1 VADQLVTPSELA
13 SFLQLTYA
21 DLTAAQQATMAML
34 VQLST
39 GKIQAACG
47 QRLIE
52 ATNTFVIDVEWGSRS
67 PWLDLPQR
75 PIRSVASVE
84 IDGTVYTDW
93 LLRSQRLW
101 RLGGWGLNASAPSQV
116 TVADCAHGYP
126 TGAQFLQLAR
136 DMCLA
141 LAAAG
146 YGNPG
151 GSVASEQ
158 IDDYR
163 VTYAEADSRMQVT
176 PGMRDMLR
184 DQYGMTAYVTGGW

>member
-13 SFLQLTYA
+13 SFLQQ
-21 DLTAAQQATMAML
+21 DVDTATATLLIEM
-34 VQLST
+34 ST

-47 QRLIE
+47 QRLIQ
-52 ATNTFVIDVEWGSRS
+52 ATSTFVLDVPWGSWT
-67 PWLDLPQR
+67 PWLDLPQW
-75 PIRSVASVE
+75 PTQSVASVT
-84 IDGTVYTDW
+84 IDGTAYTDW
-93 LLRSQRLW
+93 VLRSQRLW
-101 RLGGWGLNASAPSQV
+101 RLGGWSLSASAPSQV
-116 TVADCAHGYP
+116 TVTDCVHGYP
-126 TGAQFLQLAR
+126 AGSRGLQLAR

-151 GSVASEQ
+151 GSAASEQ

-163 VTYAEADSRMQVT
+163 VTYAAAESRMQVT

-184 DQYGMTAYVTGGW
+184 STYGAPAYVTG

>member
-1 VADQLVTPSELA
+1 MADQLVTPSELA
-13 SFLQLTYA
+13 TFLQLTYA
-21 DLTAAQQATMAML
+21 DLTPAQQAAMTML

-39 GKIQAACG
+39 GKIQSACG
-47 QRLIE
+47 QRLVE
-52 ATNTFVIDVEWGSRS
+52 ATSTFVLDVEWSS
-67 PWLDLPQR
+67 WTPWLDLPQR
-75 PIRSVASVE
+75 PIRSVGSVT
-84 IDGTVYTDW
+84 IDGTAYTDW

-101 RLGGWGLNASAPSQV
+101 RLGGWNLNAYAPTQV

-126 TGAQFLQLAR
+126 AGSQALQLAR

-141 LAAAG
+141 LAAAS
-146 YGNPG
+146 YGSPG
-151 GSVASEQ
+151 GAVASEQ

-184 DQYGMTAYVTGGW
+184 QQYGAPAYVTG

>member
-1 VADQLVTPSELA
+1 MADQLVTPTELA
-13 SFLQLTYA
+13 SFMQLTYA
-21 DLTAAQQATMAML
+21 DLTAVQQAAMTML

-47 QRLIE
+47 QRLLE
-52 ATNTFVIDVEWGSRS
+52 ATSTLVIDVEWGSWT

-75 PIRSVASVE
+75 PVRSVGSVA
-84 IDGTVYTDW
+84 IDGTTYTDW
-93 LLRSQRLW
+93 VLRSQRLW
-101 RLGGWGLNASAPSQV
+101 RLGGWSLNASAPSQV
-116 TVADCAHGYP
+116 TVTDCAHGYP
-126 TGAQFLQLAR
+126 TGSQGLQLAR

-146 YGNPG
+146 YGSPG
-151 GSVASEQ
+151 GAVASEQ

-184 DQYGMTAYVTGGW
+184 QQYGSPAYVTG

>member
-1 VADQLVTPSELA
+1 MADQLVTPSELA

-21 DLTAAQQATMAML
+21 DLTPAQQTAMTML

-39 GKIQAACG
+39 GKVQAACG
-47 QRLIE
+47 QRLVE
-52 ATNTFVIDVEWGSRS
+52 ATSTFVLDVEWGSWT

-75 PIRSVASVE
+75 PIRSVGSVT
-84 IDGTVYTDW
+84 IDGTAYTDW

-101 RLGGWGLNASAPSQV
+101 RLGGWNLNASAPAQV

-126 TGAQFLQLAR
+126 AGSQVLQLAR

-146 YGNPG
+146 YGSPG
-151 GSVASEQ
+151 GAVASEQ

-184 DQYGMTAYVTGGW
+184 QQYGAPAYVTG

>member
-1 VADQLVTPSELA
+1 MADQLVTPTELA
-13 SFLQLTYA
+13 SFMQLTYA
-21 DLTAAQQATMAML
+21 DLTAAQQAAMAML

-52 ATNTFVIDVEWGSRS
+52 ATSTFVLDVEWGSWT

-75 PIRSVASVE
+75 PVRSIGSVA
-84 IDGTVYTDW
+84 IDGTTYTDW
-93 LLRSQRLW
+93 VLRSQRLW
-101 RLGGWGLNASAPSQV
+101 RLGGWSLSASAPSQV

-126 TGAQFLQLAR
+126 AGSQGLQLAR

-146 YGNPG
+146 YGSPG
-151 GSVASEQ
+151 GAVASEQ

-184 DQYGMTAYVTGGW
+184 QQYGSPAYVTG

>member
-1 VADQLVTPSELA
+1 MADQLVTPSELA
-13 SFLQLTYA
+13 SFLQQ
-21 DLTAAQQATMAML
+21 DVDTATATLLIEMA
-34 VQLST
+34 T

-52 ATNTFVIDVEWGSRS
+52 ATSTFVLDVSPWQSG
-67 PWLDLPQR
+67 PWLDLPQH
-75 PIRSVASVE
+75 PVRSVASVE
-84 IDGTVYTDW
+84 IDGTAYTDW
-93 LLRSQRLW
+93 LLRSQRLY
-101 RLGGWGLNASAPSQV
+101 RLGGWNLNASAPCQV
-116 TVADCAHGYP
+116 VVGDVLHGYP
-126 TGAQFLQLAR
+126 SGAQGLQLAR

-151 GSVASEQ
+151 GSVSSEQ

-163 VTYAEADSRMQVT
+163 VTFAEAESRMQVT

-184 DQYGMTAYVTGGW
+184 STYAVGAYVTG